1 MDAKP
6 LADEAPSEATLD
18 FLRPFKGTKR
28 WPVWASKVRHFL
40 RPDALPI
47 LDSSAKKPLGLK
59 NLVNSSR
66 GYHQFSSCFRDVLL
80 PNSEALAAARVEDAK
95 KSPTDLKLLD
105 KILFQLGLRM
115 R

>member
-18 FLRPFKGTKR
+18 FRKGTKR
-28 WPVWASKVRHFL
+28 WPVWASKVLHFL
-40 RPDALPI
+40 RPDAFPI
-47 LDSSAKKPLGLK
+47 LDSNAKKPLGLK
-59 NLVNSSR
+59 NRQLQPRLSSI
-66 GYHQFSSCFRDVLL
+66 FPLL
-80 PNSEALAAARVEDAK
+80 PRRVANSEALAAARVEDAK
-95 KSPTDLKLLD
+95 KSATDLKLLD